1 MHEQCRDQSYLIY
14 IINLFKSRIADVK
27 SSIKIKSSIHKRM
40 VLMSQKRKNR
50 KLLTLHF
57 RNAMKM
63 MMYNYLQYKYLIL
76 IKSFID

>member
-1 MHEQCRDQSYLIY
+1 ML
-14 IINLFKSRIADVK
+14 K

-63 MMYNYLQYKYLIL
+63 MMYNYLLYINT
-76 IKSFID
+76 